1 MMSLQTMLGEQR
13 VLERGRTNG
22 RLCRNVLVLGF
33 LWFALAPAEAQS
45 QPTRTQTA
53 IVDGSAIN
61 VRGTVVEAETGR
73 RLSFANVVLEGT
85 MTGTATNNDG
95 RFVLNV
101 RSLPV
106 QLAISYIG
114 YKKEVV
120 QIDTIRS
127 EPVRVT
133 LKPSPISMDELV
145 VDARNASDFVVRA
158 VRHLFDLSEDE
169 RSVTRGVRGF
179 YRQRTIA
186 NDSSYVEYIE
196 TFYNSFVSPFG
207 IRQWDVNQGRYA
219 VMENRM
225 DKMLPIHKN
234 FSSFTGQMRLPDDHK
249 PKAKPFLL
257 PLRLDA
263 ADYFV
268 FHKVKS
274 VQHEG
279 RHLVEI
285 SYRPKEPSKPVAGF
299 SGRIWVDVET
309 YAVHKFEGSLKHPTF
324 RPIVLYF
331 DDHEARQQEMKFS
344 FSYRSLSDPDVTVI
358 ERVNF
363 RIGYGIFADDVL
375 KNRIGV
381 ESTFFV
387 YDYNPQDT
395 FGASPMVGTDYERID
410 AAEYDPEFWSNNPVL
425 ARTPVD
431 QQAIAS
437 FERTGAFGKLVES
450 ASQK

>member
-1 MMSLQTMLGEQR
+1 M
-13 VLERGRTNG
+13 
-22 RLCRNVLVLGF
+22 LVLGF
-33 LWFALAPAEAQS
+33 LWFALVPAEALS
-45 QPTRTQTA
+45 QPTRAQTA
-53 IVDGSAIN
+53 IVDGSAFNI
-61 VRGTVVEAETGR
+61 RGTVVEAETGR

-120 QIDTIRS
+120 QIDKIPS
-127 EPVRVT
+127 KPVRVT

-158 VRHLFDLSEDE
+158 VRHLFDLSKDE
-169 RSVTRGVRGF
+169 RRVTRGVRGF

-186 NDSSYVEYIE
+186 DESNYVEYIE
-196 TFYNSFVSPFG
+196 TFYNAFVSPFG

-219 VMENRM
+219 VMENRI
-225 DKMLPIHKN
+225 DKMLPIHTD
-234 FSSFTGQMRLPDDHK
+234 FSSFTGQMSLPDDHK

-268 FHKVKS
+268 FEKVKS
-274 VQHEG
+274 VRHEG

-299 SGRIWVDVET
+299 SGRIWVDVDT
-309 YAVHKFEGSLKHPTF
+309 YAIHKFEGSLKHPTF
-324 RPIVLYF
+324 RPIVSHF
-331 DDHEARQQEMKFS
+331 DDHDLRQQEMKFS

-363 RIGYGIFADDVL
+363 RIRYGIFADDVL

-395 FGASPMVGTDYERID
+395 FGASPMAGTDYERID

>member
-1 MMSLQTMLGEQR
+1 MLGEER
-13 VLERGRTNG
+13 VLEHAGTNARACRTM
-22 RLCRNVLVLGF
+22 LIVSLLWLALVPLE
-33 LWFALAPAEAQS
+33 ALS
-45 QPTRTQTA
+45 QPTQTQTP
-53 IVDGSAIN
+53 VVGGSTFK
-61 VRGTVVEAETGR
+61 VRGTVVDAETGA
-73 RLSFANVVLEGT
+73 RLSFANVALEGT
-85 MTGTATNNDG
+85 MIGTATNRDG

-101 RSLPV
+101 RSLPIC
-106 QLAISYIG
+106 LAISYIG

-120 QIDTIRS
+120 QIDTSRS

-133 LKPSPISMDELV
+133 LKPSPVSMDELV
-145 VDARNASDFVVRA
+145 VDARNASDFVDRA
-158 VRHLFDLSEDE
+158 VRHLFDLLEDE
-169 RSVTRGVRGF
+169 RRVTRGVRGF

-186 NDSSYVEYIE
+186 DESNYVEYIE

-207 IRQWDVNQGRYA
+207 IRQWDVDQGRYA
-219 VMENRM
+219 VMEDRI
-225 DKMLPIHKN
+225 DKLLPIHTN
-234 FSSFTGQMRLPDDHK
+234 FSSFTGQMSLPDDHK

-257 PLRLDA
+257 PLRLNA
-263 ADYFV
+263 ADYFT
-268 FHKVKS
+268 FEKVRS

-279 RHLVEI
+279 RQLVEI

-309 YAVHKFEGSLKHPTF
+309 YAIHKFEGALKHPTF

-331 DDHEARQQEMKFS
+331 DNHEARQQKMEFS

-375 KNRIGV
+375 KSRMDV

-387 YDYNPQDT
+387 YDFNPQDT
-395 FGASPMVGTDYERID
+395 FGASPMAGTDYERID
-410 AAEYDPEFWSNNPVL
+410 AAKYDPEFWSNNPVL

-437 FERTGAFGKLVES
+437 FEQTGAFGKLVES
-450 ASQK
+450 TSQK

>member
-1 MMSLQTMLGEQR
+1 MLGEQR

-22 RLCRNVLVLGF
+22 RLCRIVLVLGF

-257 PLRLDA
+257 PLRFDA